1 MKKLSQTVKR
11 ENEFKSIGGKNK
23 TVSDFVCLRRKT
35 PPTAPRLKIPRYTSV
50 NEETLKMLNIK
61 TSPLNLALDSLKQ
74 EIEQPVKVEK
84 LSPPMEKRRKRGHQ
98 IRTSIIENHPDVAQT
113 VNDDSSDENSS
124 KSALDWIIPVPNNF
138 HGKNNPF
145 HSQYESSTK
154 KKMSDKVRKCQ
165 QSNFEKLPEVR
176 IVRTIK
182 RRLSARDIA
191 IGANRETKR
200 RKIMKRRKSSDIQ
213 IISEV
218 IQSVD
223 IPLPSCIPLL
233 WNGDSKSSTQHH
245 FAKAKEQIPSEQVGE
260 LKLSRSIKHSRTRSL
275 ESFMPEVVESPKIN
289 LTDAVINSPVK
300 NKSINMYFGASNRIE
315 NGEKFTILAKR
326 LTFDKKEQYLLEW
339 DALNSNASCA
349 AAVQDKAKNG
359 L

>member
-1 MKKLSQTVKR
+1 MKR
-11 ENEFKSIGGKNK
+11 ENEFKLIGGNNK
-23 TVSDFVCLRRKT
+23 TKSDFVCLRRKT
-35 PPTAPRLKIPRYTSV
+35 PPLAPRLKIPRHKSLD
-50 NEETLKMLNIK
+50 EEMLKKLNIK
-61 TSPLNLALDSLKQ
+61 ITPLNQALDSLKQ
-74 EIEQPVKVEK
+74 EIEQPVKVEEVSQPK
-84 LSPPMEKRRKRGHQ
+84 EKRRKRGHQ
-98 IRTSIIENHPDVAQT
+98 ARTRSIEKQSDIVQA

-124 KSALDWIIPVPNNF
+124 KSALDWIIPVPTNF

-154 KKMSDKVRKCQ
+154 RKVSDKVRKAQ
-165 QSNFEKLPEVR
+165 QSSFEKLPEVR

-191 IGANRETKR
+191 IGPNRETKR
-200 RKIMKRRKSSDIQ
+200 RKNMKRRKSSDIQ

-218 IQSVD
+218 IQS
-223 IPLPSCIPLL
+223 INTPLPSCIPL
-233 WNGDSKSSTQHH
+233 WNGDSKFSISQQS
-245 FAKAKEQIPSEQVGE
+245 AKVKEQISSDRADD
-260 LKLSRSIKHSRTRSL
+260 LKFSRSTKQSRTRSL
-275 ESFMPEVVESPKIN
+275 ESFMPDVVEPPSKIS

-315 NGEKFTILAKR
+315 HGEKFTILAKR

-339 DALNSNASCA
+339 DPTNSNASCT
-349 AAVQDKAKNG
+349 AVQEKTKNG